1 MAADRAEVDEDALAE
16 AYNRALA
23 LEKAG
28 ELEAASRAYREVLAL
43 DPADRGGA
51 SVRLASM
58 GQGPHPEKAPD
69 AYVETLFDQHA
80 EVFDNVLVEQLGYAV
95 PVQLRQLLSDL
106 ALGPFDRVLDLGC
119 GTGLTGGELRGM
131 AGYIAGV
138 DISENMVEL
147 ADEREVYDAL
157 YVGEALA
164 FLKSGNDE
172 EERWDLIAA
181 TDVMPYLGDLTA
193 FIGEMAAAL
202 TSDGWIAFSTET
214 LPDEV
219 MAGRDYMVG
228 PYQRFAHR
236 EDYVR
241 RLLAGNQLEV
251 EAFEPITVRH
261 EQGAPI
267 AGHLVLARRKGR

>member
-1 MAADRAEVDEDALAE
+1 MAADTGKVDEDALAE

-28 ELEAASRAYREVLAL
+28 DLEAASRAYREVLAL

-58 GQGPHPEKAPD
+58 GLGPHPEKAPD

-95 PVQLRQLLSDL
+95 PVQLRQLLTDM
-106 ALGPFDRVLDLGC
+106 ALGPFDRALDLGC

-131 AGYIAGV
+131 AGFIAGV

-164 FLKSGNDE
+164 FLEAGDDE
-172 EERWDLIAA
+172 EERWDIIAA
-181 TDVMPYLGDLTA
+181 TDVMPYLGDLSEL
-193 FIGEMAAAL
+193 IRQMAAAL
-202 TSDGWIAFSTET
+202 APGGWIAFSTET
-214 LPDEV
+214 LPDDV
-219 MAGRDYMVG
+219 LYGRDYMVG

-241 RLLAGNQLEV
+241 RLLAENQFEV
-251 EAFEPITVRH
+251 EAFQPITVRH

-267 AGHLVLARRKGR
+267 AGHLVLAKRKGR